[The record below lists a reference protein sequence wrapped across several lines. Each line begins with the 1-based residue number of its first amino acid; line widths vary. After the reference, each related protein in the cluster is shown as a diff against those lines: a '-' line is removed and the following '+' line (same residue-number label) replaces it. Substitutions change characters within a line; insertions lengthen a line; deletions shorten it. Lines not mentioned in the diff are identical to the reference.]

1 MIKRCNKGHW
11 YDTSVNK
18 VCPHCKLESEK
29 LGIRL
34 NDVEEDDHT
43 ISIAEANLSLGDEL
57 GAIIGNSIGNPI
69 TGAVIPGSSASGED
83 DDKTISFGFFGNSAQ
98 PPVTGWLVCMTGT
111 ERGKDYRLHA
121 GKNFVGRSPAMDV
134 AMVDDKKIS
143 REKHCSVIYDP
154 KSDAFYV
161 AAESGNLVYL
171 NDELLE
177 ATAELEQDDK
187 ITIGDTSFIFI
198 QLSRGK
204 RKWEEK

>member
-83 DDKTISFGFFGNSAQ
+83 D
-98 PPVTGWLVCMTGT
+98 
-111 ERGKDYRLHA
+111 
-121 GKNFVGRSPAMDV
+121 
-134 AMVDDKKIS
+134 
-143 REKHCSVIYDP
+143 
-154 KSDAFYV
+154 
-161 AAESGNLVYL
+161 
-171 NDELLE
+171 
-177 ATAELEQDDK
+177 
-187 ITIGDTSFIFI
+187 
-198 QLSRGK
+198 
-204 RKWEEK
+204 